1 MCRTPCPKPIKLFGV
16 YLTDVC
22 PICLDT
28 NHTMEISAFICGHVI
43 HSICYQTL
51 NPIINIRSGTNNN
64 PIHVNTPDNWEDAAE
79 QEQNLWEVAPVA
91 PPVTSW
97 YSPDILSDNVQNL
110 SGPHSDNNTTLY
122 QNTNVIRDQMLTPL
136 EEAVSTPTSITSG
149 QLQCAGQQVLNE
161 LIYFGQR
168 QNNNQEFCSWC
179 RQPAVSVVYRVRI
192 GRQYICRTLLDS
204 IILLQQ

>member
-1 MCRTPCPKPIKLFGV
+1 
-16 YLTDVC
+16 
-22 PICLDT
+22 
-28 NHTMEISAFICGHVI
+28 MEISAFICGHVI

-64 PIHVNTPDNWEDAAE
+64 PIHDNTPDNWEDAAE

-122 QNTNVIRDQMLTPL
+122 QNTNIIRDQMI
-136 EEAVSTPTSITSG
+136 TPTSIISG

-161 LIYFGQR
+161 LIYFGQL